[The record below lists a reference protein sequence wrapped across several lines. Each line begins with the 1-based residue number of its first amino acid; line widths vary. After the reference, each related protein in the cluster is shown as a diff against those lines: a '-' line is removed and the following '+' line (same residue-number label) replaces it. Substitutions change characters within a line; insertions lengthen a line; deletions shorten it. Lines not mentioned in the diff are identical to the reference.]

1 MGFVER
7 RRLMRYDRAIMENA
21 SGKRAMMT
29 SAKASFKQL
38 IFRPHLYL
46 TSKTFGLILMVY
58 GGTYLSANILDT
70 FKSTTRNKAAS
81 TMTAGPAKFAATS
94 AANLSLTMIKDSQFT
109 KMFGTVSARPIPPVT
124 YALFAI
130 RDSMTI
136 FASFNLPPLI
146 APRLPLVAA
155 AEKYMTRTSA
165 AQFLAPAAIQFIS
178 TPFHL
183 YGLDCYN
190 RNGGTSFSDRLAKV
204 RVDWIKSTLA
214 RMCRIVPA
222 FGFGGVVNNSLR
234 LKLQKRLE

>member
-1 MGFVER
+1 MK
-7 RRLMRYDRAIMENA
+7 RAIMENA
-21 SGKRAMMT
+21 SGKRAMAE

-38 IFRPHLYL
+38 MFRPHLYL

-58 GGTYLSANILDT
+58 GGTYLSANFLDT
-70 FKSTTRNKAAS
+70 FKSTTRNKSAS
-81 TMTAGPAKFAATS
+81 TTTAGPAKFAATS

-109 KMFGTVSARPIPPVT
+109 KMFGTASARPIPPLT

-136 FASFNLPPLI
+136 FASFNLPPMI
-146 APRLPLVAA
+146 APRLPMSEA
-155 AEKYMTRTSA
+155 AEKYMSRTSA
-165 AQFLAPAAIQFIS
+165 AQFLAPAAIQLIS

-183 YGLDCYN
+183 YGLDLYN
-190 RNGGTSFSDRLAKV
+190 RNGGTPVRDRLAKV
-204 RVDWIKSTLA
+204 RLDWIKSSLA

-234 LKLQKRLE
+234 ARFQKAFE